1 MKILYHHRTRSKD
14 GQFVH
19 IAELIGALRGL
30 GHEVMVVAPA
40 AMEHAK
46 FGDDAGLVA
55 LLKRYVP
62 HFAYELMEFAYA
74 IIAYIR
80 LRRAVL
86 AFRPDCLYER
96 YSLFLPAGVWIK
108 RTFGLPM
115 LLEVNGPLYEERDKH
130 EGGISLRRLARWSQ
144 HYVWR
149 GADFVLPV
157 TSVLADM
164 VLATGVPKERVCVIP
179 NGIDPERFGNNALST
194 QAAKAKLG
202 LGDRLVLG
210 FTGFVREWHGLDR
223 VVDLVAERASKDSG
237 LHLLIVGDGPARET
251 LQARA
256 RERGIVD
263 RVTVTGVVDRD
274 RVPGY
279 VAAFDVALQPA
290 VVPYASPLKLFE
302 YLAMGRAI
310 VAPAT
315 PNITEVLTDGEN
327 AVLFDPDRTDGMP
340 RAIERVLGDG
350 ELRRR
355 IADGARG
362 TIARR
367 KLTWSGNAQRVTD
380 LFGRLLGSASGAMAP
395 RGAERP

>member
-14 GQFVH
+14 GQYVH
-19 IAELIGALRGL
+19 ISELIGALRKL
-30 GHEVMVVAPA
+30 GHDVLVVAPA

-62 HFAYELMEFAYA
+62 RFAYELMEFGYSLLAYL
-74 IIAYIR
+74 R

-96 YSLFLPAGVWIK
+96 YSLFLPSGVWIK
-108 RTFGLPM
+108 KAFGLPM
-115 LLEVNGPLYEERDKH
+115 LLEVNGPLYEERQQH
-130 EGGISLRRLARWSQ
+130 EGGIALRRLALWTQR
-144 HYVWR
+144 YAWR

-164 VLATGVPKERVCVIP
+164 VVAAGVPRERVTVIP
-179 NGIDPERFGNNALST
+179 NGIDPERFGNNSLST
-194 QAAKAKLG
+194 SAAKAKLG

-223 VVDLVAERASKDSG
+223 VVDLVAERKDSG
-237 LHLLIVGDGPARET
+237 LHLLIVGDGPARES

-274 RVPGY
+274 RVPDC

-290 VVPYASPLKLFE
+290 VVPHASPLKLFE

-315 PNITEVLTDGEN
+315 PNISEILTDGED
-327 AVLFDPDRTDGMP
+327 AVLFDPVSPDGMR
-340 RAIERVLGDG
+340 RALEKVLNDG

-355 IADGARG
+355 IAEGARR
-362 TIARR
+362 TIGRR
-367 KLTWSGNAQRVTD
+367 KLTWGNNAQRVVD
-380 LFGRLLGSASGAMAP
+380 LFDGLLRSASGAMAA
-395 RGAERP
+395 RGAGRP

>member
-1 MKILYHHRTRSKD
+1 VKILYHHRTRSKD
-14 GQFVH
+14 GQYVH
-19 IAELIGALRGL
+19 ISELIAALRGL

-40 AMEHAK
+40 AMERAK

-55 LLKRYVP
+55 LLKRHVP
-62 HFAYELMEFAYA
+62 HFAYELLEFGYSLLAYL
-74 IIAYIR
+74 R

-86 AFRPDCLYER
+86 SFRPDCLYER
-96 YSLFLPAGVWIK
+96 YSLFLPSGVWIK
-108 RTFGLPM
+108 RAFGLPM
-115 LLEVNGPLYEERDKH
+115 LLEVNGPLYEERQQH
-130 EGGISLRRLARWSQ
+130 EGGISLQRLGLWSQ
-144 HYVWR
+144 RYAWR

-157 TSVLADM
+157 TSVLAEM
-164 VLATGVPKERVCVIP
+164 VVAAGVPKERVRVIP
-179 NGIDPERFGNNALST
+179 NGIDPVRFGNNPLST

-223 VVDLVAERASKDSG
+223 VVDLVAERTNDSG
-237 LHLLIVGDGPARET
+237 LHLLIVGDGPARES

-274 RVPGY
+274 RVPAY

-310 VAPAT
+310 VAPST
-315 PNITEVLTDGEN
+315 PNISEVLIDGEN
-327 AVLFDPDRTDGMP
+327 AVLFDPARPDGMR
-340 RAIERVLGDG
+340 RALEKMLNDEG
-350 ELRRR
+350 LRRR
-355 IADGARG
+355 VAEGARR
-362 TIARR
+362 TIGQR
-367 KLTWSGNAQRVTD
+367 KLTWSNNAQRVID
-380 LFGRLLGSASGAMAP
+380 LFDRLLGSAPGTMAA
-395 RGAERP
+395 RGAGRP

>member
-14 GQFVH
+14 GQYVH
-19 IAELIGALRGL
+19 ISELTGALRKL

-40 AMEHAK
+40 AMERAE

-55 LLKRYVP
+55 LLKRHIP
-62 HFAYELMEFAYA
+62 RFAYELMEFGYSLLAYL
-74 IIAYIR
+74 R

-96 YSLFLPAGVWIK
+96 YSLFLPSGVWIK
-108 RTFGLPM
+108 KAFGLPM
-115 LLEVNGPLYEERDKH
+115 LLEVNGPLYEERQQH
-130 EGGISLRRLARWSQ
+130 EGGIALRRLALWTQR
-144 HYVWR
+144 YAWR

-164 VLATGVPKERVCVIP
+164 MVAAGVQRDRVTVIP

-223 VVDLVAERASKDSG
+223 VVDLVAERTNDSG
-237 LHLLIVGDGPARET
+237 LHLLIVGDGPAREA

-290 VVPYASPLKLFE
+290 VVPHASPLKLFE

-315 PNITEVLTDGEN
+315 PNISEVLTDGED
-327 AVLFDPDRTDGMP
+327 AVLFDPASPDGMR
-340 RAIERVLGDG
+340 RALEKVLNDG

-355 IADGARG
+355 IADGARR
-362 TIARR
+362 TIGRR
-367 KLTWSGNAQRVTD
+367 KLTWGNNAQRVVD
-380 LFGRLLGSASGAMAP
+380 LFDRLLRTAPRAMAP
-395 RGAERP
+395 RGAGRS